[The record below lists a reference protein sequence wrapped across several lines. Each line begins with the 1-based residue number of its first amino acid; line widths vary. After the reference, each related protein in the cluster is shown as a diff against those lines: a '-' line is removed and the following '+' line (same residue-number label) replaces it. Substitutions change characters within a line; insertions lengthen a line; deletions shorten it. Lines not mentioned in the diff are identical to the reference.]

1 MKIAL
6 FYYDGFA
13 EFEIVLVGLLFHREH
28 DIISIA
34 LENRERLMWNARIPR
49 SKW

>member
-13 EFEIVLVGLLFHREH
+13 EFEIVLVGLVFHREH

-34 LENRERLMWNARIPR
+34 LENR
-49 SKW
+49 